1 MKWMLDNFCCR
12 HGKLLQVDEM
22 ETGFG
27 CLLWVASVP
36 QGFLI
41 FGGLRVFK
49 ANWKF
54 LAKEKIG
61 VLDPLKEVEV
71 FSQRVI
77 QNSLK
82 DCQNCEMYPCDETF
96 ENEGSLNA
104 V

>member
-1 MKWMLDNFCCR
+1 MKWMLDSFCCR

-71 FSQRVI
+71 FSQ
-77 QNSLK
+77 
-82 DCQNCEMYPCDETF
+82 
-96 ENEGSLNA
+96 
-104 V
+104 